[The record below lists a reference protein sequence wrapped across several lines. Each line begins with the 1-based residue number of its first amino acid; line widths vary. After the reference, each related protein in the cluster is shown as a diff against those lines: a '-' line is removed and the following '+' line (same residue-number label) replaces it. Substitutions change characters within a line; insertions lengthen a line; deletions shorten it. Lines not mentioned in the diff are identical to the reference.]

1 MGKGS
6 VTMEYIENEL
16 EKIFSNQN
24 INVSSGV
31 EVNLKLD
38 NEIDFE

>member
-6 VTMEYIENEL
+6 VTIEYIENEL
-16 EKIFSNQN
+16 EKIFSKQN
-24 INVSSGV
+24 IDASSGI

-38 NEIDFE
+38 NKIDFE